1 MSMYSYQQPEYAM
14 NLWPLNDDQVFR
26 LTVFV
31 FVLLAIV
38 IPLFLYSLWKE
49 SKRVE
54 ISEKREEF
62 DRLRIK
68 RKRS

>member
-1 MSMYSYQQPEYAM
+1 M

-31 FVLLAIV
+31 FVLMAIV

-54 ISEKREEF
+54 IREKREEF

-68 RKRS
+68 RKRA

>member
-1 MSMYSYQQPEYAM
+1 M

-31 FVLLAIV
+31 FVLMAIV

-68 RKRS
+68 RKRA

>member
-1 MSMYSYQQPEYAM
+1 M

-68 RKRS
+68 RKRA

>member
-1 MSMYSYQQPEYAM
+1 MYSYQQPEYAM

>member
-1 MSMYSYQQPEYAM
+1 M

>member
-1 MSMYSYQQPEYAM
+1 M
-14 NLWPLNDDQVFR
+14 NLWPPNDDQMFR

-31 FVLLAIV
+31 FVLMAIL

-54 ISEKREEF
+54 IKENREEF

-68 RKRS
+68 RKRA

>member
-1 MSMYSYQQPEYAM
+1 M

-31 FVLLAIV
+31 FVLMAIV